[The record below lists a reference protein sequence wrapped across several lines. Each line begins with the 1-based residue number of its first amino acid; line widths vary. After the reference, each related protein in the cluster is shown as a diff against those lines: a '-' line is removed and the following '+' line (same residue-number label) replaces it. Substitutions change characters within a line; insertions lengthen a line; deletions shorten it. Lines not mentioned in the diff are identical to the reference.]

1 MKKELYEEFSL
12 AENGTLSQKAEV
24 LKKLMSVEEYE
35 KLIDYLYNRAIT
47 CFGRHIVYFVH
58 LRVNGEDFL
67 KVGYTKNTVEER
79 FSEDRYTEGI
89 KVEIVEI
96 IQQEFFQA
104 KGAVEFEKKL
114 KKLIPKSYRYDTEL
128 LFPGKK
134 ELISLD
140 YKDEVLEIYNN
151 TFPQYKDVIG
161 LKSPN

>member
-1 MKKELYEEFSL
+1 MKELYEEFSL
-12 AENGTLSQKAEV
+12 AENGTLTQKAEV
-24 LKKLMSVEEYE
+24 LSKLMSVEEYK
-35 KLIDYLYNRAIT
+35 KLIDYLYNRATT
-47 CFGRHIVYFVH
+47 CFGTHRVYFVH
-58 LRVNGEDFL
+58 LRVNGEEFL

-79 FSEDRYTEGI
+79 FSEARYTEGI
-89 KVEIVEI
+89 KVEIVEKI
-96 IQQEFFQA
+96 KVELFQA

-114 KKLIPKSYRYDTEL
+114 NELIPKTFRYTTEL

-134 ELISLD
+134 ELISLE

>member
-1 MKKELYEEFSL
+1 MKELYEEFL
-12 AENGTLSQKAEV
+12 DAKNGSHKQKAEI
-24 LKKLMSVEEYE
+24 LAKLMLQEGFE
-35 KLIDYLYNRAIT
+35 KLIDYQFNRALT
-47 CFGRHIVYFVH
+47 CFGEHRVYFVH

-79 FSEDRYTEGI
+79 FSEARYTEGI
-89 KVEIVEI
+89 KVEIVEKI
-96 IQQEFFQA
+96 KVELFQA

-114 KKLIPKSYRYDTEL
+114 NELIPKTFRYTTEL

-134 ELISLD
+134 ELISLE